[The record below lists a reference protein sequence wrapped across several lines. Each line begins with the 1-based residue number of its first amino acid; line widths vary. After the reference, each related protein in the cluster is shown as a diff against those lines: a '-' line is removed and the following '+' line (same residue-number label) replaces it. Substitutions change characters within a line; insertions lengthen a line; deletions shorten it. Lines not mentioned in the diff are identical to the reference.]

1 MVKLRLYKPELFKD
15 GESKKLAGQWTLYN
29 VYYAIIR
36 LIAPYMPH
44 VTEEIYHDYFKQFNS
59 TNSLHLCS
67 YPEINN
73 YPEFQNIQKI
83 KSDFGG
89 FLNIVEFVRK
99 YKTEKQISMGAELEK
114 LIIKGDATY
123 LLITKNYID
132 DLIGVTKGKDIQRV
146 ESNEISYE
154 IG

>member
-1 MVKLRLYKPELFKD
+1 
-15 GESKKLAGQWTLYN
+15 
-29 VYYAIIR
+29 
-36 LIAPYMPH
+36 
-44 VTEEIYHDYFKQFNS
+44 
-59 TNSLHLCS
+59 LHLCS

-83 KSDFGG
+83 KSDFWW

-99 YKTEKQISMGAELEK
+99 YKTEKQISMWAELEK
-114 LIIKGDATY
+114 LIIKWDATY